1 MERSLFAINVLL
13 GIALLVVTA
22 LAAREA
28 VVLKYG
34 PNDLKAH
41 SGVVTSAP
49 QTLALS
55 QYAVIPESGLFGKGT
70 LSSRVNDAG
79 EAGQPPTGLVLVG
92 TAEGANYAIF
102 MDTNTGKQK
111 AFKKGESVFGGGAVV
126 TVSTRKAE
134 LESGGKRFTFSVPS
148 AMPSI
153 EAPAKKPQLTTKKG
167 EGQWVV
173 DQRAMSGVFDNMDK
187 VLTDARFTPY
197 ISEGKLSGFKV
208 SEIKVK
214 GIFSLIGLQNGDVVL
229 SINEYKLDSPG
240 KVAQIL
246 GGLKGE
252 SEVKVDVLRGAQP
265 RTLRYQ
271 IR

>member
-13 GIALLVVTA
+13 GAAVLVVTA

-28 VVLKYG
+28 VILKYG
-34 PNDLKAH
+34 PNEFKGQAGLVK
-41 SGVVTSAP
+41 SAP
-49 QTLALS
+49 QTFAIS
-55 QYAVIPESGLFGKGT
+55 HYAVIPESGLFGKGT
-70 LSSRVNDAG
+70 LVSRANDSG
-79 EAGQPPTGLVLVG
+79 EAGQAPSGLILVG
-92 TAEGANYAIF
+92 TAEGAGFAIF
-102 MDTNTGKQK
+102 MDSNTGKQK
-111 AFKKGESVFGGGAVV
+111 AFKKGESVFGGGVVV
-126 TVSTRKAE
+126 TVLTKKAE
-134 LESGGKRFTFSVPS
+134 LESGGKKFVFTVPS
-148 AMPSI
+148 MMPTI
-153 EAPAKKPQLTTKKG
+153 EASPQKAKLTTKKG

-197 ISEGKLSGFKV
+197 ISEGRLSGFKV
-208 SEIKVK
+208 SEIKDK
-214 GIFSLIGLQNGDVVL
+214 GVFSLIGLQDGDVVL

-252 SEVKVDVLRGAQP
+252 AEVKVDVLRGAQP